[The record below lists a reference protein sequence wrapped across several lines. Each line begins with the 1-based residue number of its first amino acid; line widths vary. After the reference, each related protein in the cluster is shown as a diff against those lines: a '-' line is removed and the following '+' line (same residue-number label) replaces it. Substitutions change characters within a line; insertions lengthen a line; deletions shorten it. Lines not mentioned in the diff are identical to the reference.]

1 MAKYVLTKSSAV
13 EGEPGIFEIWF
24 EIDGRARSY
33 QTVSLKV
40 SGSWHARIAYDAL
53 RQSFVMRSVRP

>member
-1 MAKYVLTKSSAV
+1 M
-13 EGEPGIFEIWF
+13 FEIWF

-40 SGSWHARIAYDAL
+40 EGSWHARIAYDAL